1 MLADR
6 EIRGAIFDLDG
17 VLVDTAGYHFEGW
30 QRIAHGLGF
39 DLQRADGELLK
50 GVSRDEA
57 LMAVLR
63 VGRVQVGDRERAR
76 LSAVKNAWFLEQVA
90 NLDPGALLPG
100 AQDALRWLQ
109 SRQVPIALASS
120 SENAI
125 EILER
130 TGIRQFFV
138 AVVDGHVVRRAKP
151 DPEIFLL
158 AARGL
163 GLPAAQ
169 CVVFED
175 AEAGVAGARR
185 AGCAVVGLG
194 DPLVLHEADLVVGSL
209 AEIALETIFTDPDSA
224 VTARSDHQSSSKE
237 QQRDE

>member
-6 EIRGAIFDLDG
+6 EVRGAIFDLDG

-30 QRIAHGLGF
+30 QRIAHQLGF
-39 DLQRADGELLK
+39 ALRPADGELLK

-57 LMAVLR
+57 LTAVLR
-63 VGRVQVGDRERAR
+63 VGGVEVTPDERAL
-76 LSAVKNAWFLEQVA
+76 LSAAKNTWFLEQVA
-90 NLDPGALLPG
+90 ALDPDALLPG
-100 AQDALRWLQ
+100 AYHTLRWLQ
-109 SRQVPIALASS
+109 VRDVPIALASS

-130 TGIRQFFV
+130 TGIRQFFR

-158 AARGL
+158 AARGI
-163 GLPAAQ
+163 GLPPAR

-194 DPLVLHEADLVVGSL
+194 DPAVLCRADLVVGSL
-209 AEIALETIFTDPDSA
+209 LEVPLGAIFGDPG
-224 VTARSDHQSSSKE
+224 VRQSSSKE
-237 QQRDE
+237 QRDE